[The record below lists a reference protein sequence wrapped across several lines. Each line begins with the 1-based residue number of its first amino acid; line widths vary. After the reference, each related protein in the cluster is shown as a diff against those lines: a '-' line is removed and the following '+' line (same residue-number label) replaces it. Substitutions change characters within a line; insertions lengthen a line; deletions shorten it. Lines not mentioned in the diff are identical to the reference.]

1 MPRPRIGA
9 HVSAAVKLSNGILR
23 AVEIGAECIQ
33 IFGASPRAW
42 AVRGHAAS
50 DIEEFKRAR
59 SAAGIAPV
67 FLHASYW
74 VNLASPESAIR
85 QKSEVNL
92 ASHLKIADN
101 IGAEGLIFH
110 VGSGKELPKHEAL
123 EIVVGSIKR
132 ILSYVKGGTRLVIE
146 TSAGGGAKI
155 ASSPEEIGDILARV
169 KSPRLK
175 VCWDT
180 AHAFEA
186 GRIER
191 YDKANVGYLVGR
203 LHKSVG
209 IQNVVALHVND
220 SKTPFNSRHDRH
232 ENLGEG
238 YIGIDGFRALAG
250 EKRLHHAAWILEVPG
265 FDGEGPDKRNIEILK
280 NCFQ

>member
-1 MPRPRIGA
+1 
-9 HVSAAVKLSNGILR
+9 
-23 AVEIGAECIQ
+23 
-33 IFGASPRAW
+33 
-42 AVRGHAAS
+42 
-50 DIEEFKRAR
+50 
-59 SAAGIAPV
+59 
-67 FLHASYW
+67 
-74 VNLASPESAIR
+74 
-85 QKSEVNL
+85 
-92 ASHLKIADN
+92 
-101 IGAEGLIFH
+101 
-110 VGSGKELPKHEAL
+110 
-123 EIVVGSIKR
+123 
-132 ILSYVKGGTRLVIE
+132 VIE
-146 TSAGGGAKI
+146 NSAGGGAKI
-155 ASSPEEIGDILARV
+155 GSSPEEIGDILARV

-191 YDKANVGYLVGR
+191 YDEANVGYLVDR